1 MPSRGGEREGAE
13 SAAHALYTRPASHT
27 TTRRQPPHLADAERL
42 VEVAVPAVQ
51 VRGHVD
57 VDDVAVLQLARVGDA
72 VADDLFDCWC
82 Y

>member
-1 MPSRGGEREGAE
+1 MREQSLLRMHCTLALPLTQQ
-13 SAAHALYTRPASHT
+13 HAVI
-27 TTRRQPPHLADAERL
+27 PPPYLADAERL

-72 VADDLFDCWC
+72 VADDLI
-82 Y
+82 

>member
-27 TTRRQPPHLADAERL
+27 ATRRHPPPPYLADAERL

-72 VADDLFDCWC
+72 VADDLI
-82 Y
+82 